1 MTQVL
6 TLRVSDELMAAIES
20 EAKVRE
26 VSKTETAVKL
36 ISDRLG
42 PEVPEQVQGMEVLRL
57 STSQIACMDQLAER
71 AEVTRIELMRRWL
84 SERLN
89 REFVDNRNRL
99 LQDAGAKKLKA

>member
-1 MTQVL
+1 
-6 TLRVSDELMAAIES
+6 
-20 EAKVRE
+20 
-26 VSKTETAVKL
+26 
-36 ISDRLG
+36 
-42 PEVPEQVQGMEVLRL
+42 
-57 STSQIACMDQLAER
+57 MDQLAER